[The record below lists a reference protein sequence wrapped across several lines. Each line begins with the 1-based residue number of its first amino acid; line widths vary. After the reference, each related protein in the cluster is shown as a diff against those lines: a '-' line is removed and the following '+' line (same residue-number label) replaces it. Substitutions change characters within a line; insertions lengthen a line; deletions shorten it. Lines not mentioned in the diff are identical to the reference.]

1 MGVSSDQGRESDRV
15 YEIAAE
21 LFALLAAPIRLRIV
35 CTLGQSELNVK
46 QLLDRIETTQPNLSQ
61 HLATL
66 YRSGV
71 LVRRRKGSEM
81 LYRVVSDKVLQL
93 CLAIQDP
100 QSPMGSEDPSG
111 I

>member
-1 MGVSSDQGRESDRV
+1 MGVSGEQGQESDRV

-21 LFALLAAPIRLRIV
+21 LFALLSAPIRLRIV
-35 CTLGQSELNVK
+35 CALGQSELNVK

-71 LVRRRKGSEM
+71 LVRRRQGSEM
-81 LYRVVSDKVLQL
+81 HYRVASEKVLQL

-100 QSPMGSEDPSG
+100 QGSKGSQDLSDV
-111 I
+111 